1 MNLTGAGMKLHRRQ
15 IFRLAAGAAALPAA
29 ARLANAQAYPT
40 RPVRIIIGFNAG
52 GAPDVVARPLA
63 QWLSQRVG
71 QNFLIENRPG
81 AGGNIAVEMV
91 VRAPPDGYTLLQ
103 VGSPNFINAT
113 LYTDLKFDF
122 IRDIVPVASIGR
134 NPFVMEVNPSFPAKT
149 VAEFIAYAK
158 ANPGT
163 INMTSTGTGNLTHVI
178 GEWFMMMAGVDL
190 VHVPGRGEPQAQ
202 SDLLAG
208 RVQVMFD
215 PLVSSIGYIKA
226 GQLRALAVTSAT
238 RLAMLPD
245 VPTVAETVPGFE
257 VNGGLGIGAPK
268 GTPPEI
274 IGYLNNEIGAALADP
289 DIKARLAD
297 LGFSPAPMSAAEF
310 GKFIVEETDR
320 WGKVIRTAGIKPA
333 E

>member
-1 MNLTGAGMKLHRRQ
+1 MKFRRRQ
-15 IFRLAAGAAALPAA
+15 ILRMAAGAAALSATS
-29 ARLANAQAYPT
+29 RLAAAQAYPT

-52 GAPDVVARPLA
+52 GAPDVVARLLA

-81 AGGNIAVEMV
+81 AGGNIAVEIV

-122 IRDIVPVASIGR
+122 VRDIAPVASIGS

-158 ANPGT
+158 ANPGK

-178 GEWFMMMAGVDL
+178 GELFKMMAGVDL
-190 VHVPGRGEPQAQ
+190 VHVPGRGEMQAQ

-215 PLVSSIGYIKA
+215 PLISSIGYVRA

-257 VNGGLGIGAPK
+257 VSGGLGIGAPK
-268 GTPPEI
+268 DTPADI
-274 IGYLNNEIGAALADP
+274 IEYLNGNIDAALADP
-289 DIKARLAD
+289 EIKARLAD
-297 LGFSPAPMSAAEF
+297 LGFAPAPMSPAQF
-310 GKFIVEETDR
+310 GKFIADETEK
-320 WGKVIRTAGIKPA
+320 WAKVIRTAGIKA